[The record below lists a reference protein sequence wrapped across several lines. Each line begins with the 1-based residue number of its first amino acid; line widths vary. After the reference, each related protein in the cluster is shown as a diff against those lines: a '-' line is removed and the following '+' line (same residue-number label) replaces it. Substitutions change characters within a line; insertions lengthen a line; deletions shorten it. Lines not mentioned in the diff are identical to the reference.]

1 MKAKSIAKI
10 NIGLQVLNKREDGFH
25 NINSV
30 FFPLFKLFDEMEFEK
45 SSEISI
51 DIEPKSISI
60 DLKSNII
67 YKTIIKLR
75 EFTNRDDIAANIK
88 LYKRIPMGAGL
99 GGGSSNA
106 AETLLSLNELFNLNL
121 SKEQLSEIAIQ
132 IGSDVPF
139 FIEKKTALVT
149 GRGEF
154 FTFFDYNPNYSIH
167 LYNPKINI
175 STKWAYEQLQRT
187 YKAIEKVDF
196 ASILLES
203 ATNPLL
209 LKQKLYNDFEYA
221 VFKEYPK
228 LAKIKEEIYKEGAVY
243 AQMSGSGSTLFGFF
257 DNGKGEFKLV
267 DVEQ

>member
-25 NINSV
+25 SINSV
-30 FFPLFKLFDEMEFEK
+30 FFPLFQLFDEMEFEK
-45 SSEISI
+45 SSNISI

-60 DLKSNII
+60 DLESNII

-75 EFTNRDDIAANIK
+75 EFTKRDDIAAKIK
-88 LYKRIPMGAGL
+88 LVKRIPMGAGL

-106 AETLLSLNELFNLNL
+106 AETLLSLNKLFNLNL
-121 SKEQLSEIAIQ
+121 SKEQLSEIALQ

-139 FIEKKTALVT
+139 FIEKKTALVS

-154 FTFFDYNPNYSIH
+154 FNYFDYKPNFSIH

-175 STKWAYEQLQRT
+175 STKWAYEQLHRT
-187 YKAIEKVDF
+187 HKEIEKVDF
-196 ASILLES
+196 ASILLDA

-209 LKQKLYNDFEYA
+209 LKQKLFNDFESP

-257 DNGKGEFKLV
+257 HNGKSEFKLV
-267 DVEQ
+267 EVE

>member
-25 NINSV
+25 SINSV
-30 FFPLFKLFDEMEFEK
+30 FFPLFQLFDEMEFEK
-45 SSEISI
+45 SSNISI

-60 DLKSNII
+60 DLESNII

-75 EFTNRDDIAANIK
+75 EFTKRDNLAAKIK
-88 LYKRIPMGAGL
+88 LVKRIPMGAGL

-106 AETLLSLNELFNLNL
+106 AETLLSLNKLFNLNL
-121 SKEQLSEIAIQ
+121 SKEQLSEIALQ

-139 FIEKKTALVT
+139 FIEKKTALVS

-154 FTFFDYNPNYSIH
+154 FNYFNYAPNYSIY

-175 STKWAYEQLQRT
+175 STKWAYEQLHRT
-187 YKAIEKVDF
+187 NKEIEKVDF
-196 ASILLES
+196 ASILLDA

-209 LKQKLYNDFEYA
+209 LKQKLFNDFESP

-228 LAKIKEEIYKEGAVY
+228 LAKIKEEIYNEGAVY

-257 DNGKGEFKLV
+257 HNGKREFRLV
-267 DVEQ
+267 EVE